1 MKKLLLV
8 LLCGVLLVGCGSSDH
23 KETPEATER
32 AADSKAKLGANGTE
46 KDSQEEPYNYNDF
59 KKYKEYVNSYA
70 SSLEFSDGMT
80 QVVMIEFE
88 DSFGF
93 VNKMDSISDQ
103 REEDEFND
111 FVIAISYFDVNF
123 EDGTVGKDIGEKGW
137 DAIKS
142 LVLSDGE
149 FHNKMNE
156 LKSAYESGVDRI
168 LETEH
173 NSKPESTE
181 VAETEPLDNQK
192 ENSALEQ
199 HTVVY
204 EDNNVKISFSEIT
217 EDGVEFWVENLTN
230 ANITIQADTISIN
243 GISTNDI
250 TMSDDVA
257 PHSKGKVIAGCDD
270 FPVNTEVETVG
281 GQLNIID
288 FNKSFQT
295 YDATFINVPIE

>member
-8 LLCGVLLVGCGSSDH
+8 LLCGVLLVGCGSSDN

-46 KDSQEEPYNYNDF
+46 KDSQEELYNNL
-59 KKYKEYVNSYA
+59 KKDMDEV
-70 SSLEFSDGMT
+70 SSALEFSDEMT
-80 QVVMIEFE
+80 QVVMSDFE
-88 DSFGF
+88 DSFGL
-93 VNKMDSISDQ
+93 VNKMESISGGVG
-103 REEDEFND
+103 EEFIK
-111 FVIAISYFDVNF
+111 FVTAISYFDVNF
-123 EDGTVGKDIGEKGW
+123 EDGTVGKEIGEKGW
-137 DAIKS
+137 DAVKS
-142 LVLSDGE
+142 LFLNDGE

-199 HTVVY
+199 RTVVY

-230 ANITIQADTISIN
+230 INITIQADTISIN

-250 TMSDDVA
+250 MMSDDVA
-257 PHSKGKVIAGCDD
+257 PKSKGKVIAGCDD
-270 FPVNTEVETVG
+270 FSSLASVETVG
-281 GQLNIID
+281 GQLRIID
-288 FNKSFQT
+288 LSQT
-295 YDATFINVPIE
+295 WDPYYYNATFVNVPIE